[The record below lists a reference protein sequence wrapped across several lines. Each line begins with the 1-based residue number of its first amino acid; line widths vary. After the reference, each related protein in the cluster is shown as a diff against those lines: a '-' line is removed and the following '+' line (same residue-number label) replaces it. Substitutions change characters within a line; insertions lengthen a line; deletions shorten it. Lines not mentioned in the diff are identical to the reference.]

1 MHESS
6 YTTPQKMK
14 LWRQKLSVW
23 LLWTKCGVL
32 GLIPKGYEGILRDKI
47 GTLAQWENAYLV

>member
-1 MHESS
+1 
-6 YTTPQKMK
+6 MK

-23 LLWTKCGVL
+23 LLWTECGVF